1 MGSASSVVSGRAELD
16 GAGSEDDE
24 DDEDDEDALGVGD
37 EPAGEADGVEAADG
51 DVGPTRV
58 LVSSSGAGLLSA
70 SVPMAK
76 PTARQRSML

>member
-1 MGSASSVVSGRAELD
+1 MGSASSVASGRAELD
-16 GAGSEDDE
+16 GAGTEDD
-24 DDEDDEDALGVGD
+24 DDALGVGD
-37 EPAGEADGVEAADG
+37 DAAGEAGVVEGDDG
-51 DVGPTRV
+51 DVGATRV

>member
-24 DDEDDEDALGVGD
+24 DDEDALGVGD
-37 EPAGEADGVEAADG
+37 EPAGEADAVEAADG